1 MRTKWFVSMF
11 MSVVLSGA
19 LAGSAM
25 GQGTG
30 PMAFDVTSSALAWS
44 AACNDGPDTPFSLVD
59 PSATDVS
66 GSNSNQGSDFS
77 ADACG
82 FTLYHLLSA
91 DSTTDASDTPTRDAA
106 GGSSMWQGLNL
117 LGDVLTADSK
127 AETDKCAATS
137 AQSISCRDITTFA
150 NVSFAG
156 HHIEGDFTTAQ
167 TFYTSQ
173 FAVNISGACDGPA
186 EFTGSLTVGDMS
198 VQNNGNSETISFSPL
213 SVSGTLTCIGLPSK
227 TMNVQFKDY
236 EYWNVQALKLKEPD
250 IDWSASFD

>member
-1 MRTKWFVSMF
+1 MRTKRFVPMF

-19 LAGSAM
+19 LASSAM

-44 AACNDGPDTPFSLVD
+44 VACNGGPDTPFLLVD
-59 PSATDVS
+59 PSTTDIS
-66 GSNSNQGSDFS
+66 GSNSNQGSNFS
-77 ADACG
+77 ADACE

-91 DSTTDASDTPTRDAA
+91 DSTTDASDTPARDDA
-106 GGSSMWQGLNL
+106 GGSSTLQGLEL
-117 LGDVLTADSK
+117 LGGVLTADSK
-127 AETDKCAATS
+127 TETDNCAAVS
-137 AQSISCRDITTFA
+137 AQHIHCRDIATFA

-156 HHIEGDFTTAQ
+156 HHLMGDFTTVQ
-167 TFYTSQ
+167 TFYASQ
-173 FAVNISGACDGPA
+173 FAVDISGACNGPA

-198 VQNNGNSETISFSPL
+198 VQNNGNSETITFSPL
-213 SVSGTLTCIGLPSK
+213 SVSGTLTCIGFPSK

-250 IDWSASFD
+250 IDWSASFN